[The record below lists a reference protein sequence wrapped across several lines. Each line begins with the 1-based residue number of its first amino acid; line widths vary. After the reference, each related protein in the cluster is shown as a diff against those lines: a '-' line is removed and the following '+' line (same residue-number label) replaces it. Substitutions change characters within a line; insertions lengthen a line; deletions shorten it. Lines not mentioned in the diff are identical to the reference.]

1 VLRCVSSV
9 KLRITKK
16 SKTQLGLEPEYD
28 LAGLVKDMM
37 DSDIKLVQKDIH
49 LLEKRHE
56 VFRQAE

>member
-1 VLRCVSSV
+1 VVRCVSSV
-9 KLRITKK
+9 KLRVTKK
-16 SKTQLGLEPEYD
+16 SKTQLGWEPEYD

-49 LLEKRHE
+49 LLEKGHE